1 MFERFR
7 PQRVFGF
14 DLNVLRNVVVDLFF
28 HLCLRL
34 YRRLPSSSSSSF
46 RFCVFLLSGDEAE
59 KSKSTADSVQR
70 DWKEET
76 GKNGDEENRKQR
88 GHGFGWRLFR
98 RRGGGVCHLLF
109 LEKLLKKRVSLYSS
123 VACSS
128 YSVCKQQEHFKMAI
142 RDESWKK
149 IETRNQKR
157 RFNLFSSSQLFFF
170 SLHARE
176 RRRRLDDSRR
186 WGLKI
191 WAENFGK
198 FGSERKAWP
207 PRRAGVV

>member
-14 DLNVLRNVVVDLFF
+14 DLNVLRNVVVLFF

-34 YRRLPSSSSSSF
+34 YRRLPSSSSSSSSF

-88 GHGFGWRLFR
+88 GHGFGWRLLRR

-109 LEKLLKKRVSLYSS
+109 LEKLLKKRFVVILLVCCCS
-123 VACSS
+123 CSS
-128 YSVCKQQEHFKMAI
+128 YSRIFSRHYHAMKWRVW
-142 RDESWKK
+142 RDEKK
-149 IETRNQKR
+149 
-157 RFNLFSSSQLFFF
+157 
-170 SLHARE
+170 
-176 RRRRLDDSRR
+176 
-186 WGLKI
+186 LKKL
-191 WAENFGK
+191 E
-198 FGSERKAWP
+198 
-207 PRRAGVV
+207 

>member
-14 DLNVLRNVVVDLFF
+14 DLNVLRNVVVLFF
-28 HLCLRL
+28 HHLCLRL
-34 YRRLPSSSSSSF
+34 YRRLFSSSSSSF

-98 RRGGGVCHLLF
+98 RRRGGGVCHLLF
-109 LEKLLKKRVSLYSS
+109 LEKLLKKRVVIFVS
-123 VACSS
+123 VVCSS
-128 YSVCKQQEHFKMAI
+128 YSVFSQHYHAMKWPNVRRVCLDFDFSEM
-142 RDESWKK
+142 
-149 IETRNQKR
+149 TRTHVS
-157 RFNLFSSSQLFFF
+157 FS
-170 SLHARE
+170 
-176 RRRRLDDSRR
+176 
-186 WGLKI
+186 
-191 WAENFGK
+191 
-198 FGSERKAWP
+198 
-207 PRRAGVV
+207 